1 MAHDRVDP
9 PERVN
14 AAPRVALAAASA
26 LALLVLIL
34 EARDQWFFN
43 DDWGQWGAHRV
54 GPRIDQ
60 PAQFFFGPHNGHW
73 MTLNRVVFEGI
84 YRMFGLRSYLPY
96 LVPVFAVHV
105 CAVWLLFAL
114 MRRAGVR
121 PWLACAGAAMFAFFG
136 SGAEVLTWADAF
148 GFVAPLAFATAQLM
162 LVDHDGALDRRD
174 AAGLALG
181 VASIVSGG
189 ASLTMIAVVAVSLIL
204 VRRWRAMVVATV
216 LPAALW
222 CAWFVA
228 IGHEG
233 AHTFVDRAHA
243 PNMAAYFWRSITSS
257 VDSVTQLGASGVIVV
272 ALVVFAW
279 WRPERWCTH
288 GRAPVAALASGVVV
302 FAAQTTLARVNLGV
316 ELASSSRYLYVGGF
330 LLLPFVML
338 AIDEVVTLR
347 PRVLPVALLFVVWAL
362 VANAFAIDSFARAWG
377 PRKQA
382 IRSAVATVAQLD
394 GVDALPPGTRLV
406 DPGRAFDPEWA
417 PTVDVIRAL
426 RDHGDLPTF
435 ATPSEA
441 DRLTWA
447 TRLLVRIAEQPGPPG
462 KILGGVRVDSDVTT
476 TAIGDGGCVDLVA
489 SRATNRPPTVRLSD
503 VDTVWIEAT
512 TPTKL
517 TVRLVSLIDHTIGEP
532 KQFDVFGAVRL
543 HVGVAHTEALL
554 AFDAPTLRL
563 CG

>member
-1 MAHDRVDP
+1 MADDRVDSP
-9 PERVN
+9 DGTN
-14 AAPRVALAAASA
+14 AAPRAVLIGASAAA
-26 LALLVLIL
+26 LVVLIL

-43 DDWGQWGAHRV
+43 DDWGQWGSHRV
-54 GPRIDQ
+54 GPRIDR

-84 YRMFGLRSYLPY
+84 YRMVGLRSYLPY
-96 LVPVFAVHV
+96 LVPMFAVHV
-105 CAVWLLFAL
+105 CAVWLLFAV

-136 SGAEVLTWADAF
+136 SGAEVLTWADTF
-148 GFVAPLAFATAQLM
+148 GFVAPLAFATTQLL
-162 LVDHDGALDRRD
+162 LVDHEGALDRRD

-189 ASLTMIAVVAVSLIL
+189 ASLTMIVVVAFSLIL
-204 VRRWRAMVVATV
+204 VRRWRAMAVATV
-216 LPAALW
+216 LPAVLW

-233 AHTFVDRAHA
+233 EHTLVDRAHA

-257 VDSVTQLGASGVIVV
+257 VDSVTQLGASGVVVV
-272 ALVVFAW
+272 ALVTFAW
-279 WRPERWCTH
+279 WRPARWCAH
-288 GRAPVAALASGVVV
+288 GKAPVAALASGVVL

-330 LLLPFVML
+330 LLLPFLML
-338 AIDEVVTLR
+338 AIDDMVTVR
-347 PRVLPVALLFVVWAL
+347 PRLLPVAILFVVWAL

-394 GVDALPPGTRLV
+394 GVDALAPGTRLV
-406 DPGRAFDPEWA
+406 DPAGAFDPEWA
-417 PTVDVIRAL
+417 PTVDVIREL
-426 RDHGDLPTF
+426 RDHGDLPAF
-435 ATPSEA
+435 ARPTEA
-441 DRLTWA
+441 DRLAWS
-447 TRLLVRIAEQPGPPG
+447 TRLLIRVVGPPGPPATF
-462 KILGGVRVDSDVTT
+462 LGRVRVESDVTT
-476 TAIGDGGCVDLVA
+476 TAIGDGCVDLA

-503 VDTVWIEAT
+503 SDTTWIEAA
-512 TPTKL
+512 TPTRL
-517 TVRLVSLIDHTIGEP
+517 TLRLVSLIDQTIGEP

-543 HVGVAHTEALL
+543 HTGVAHTEALL
-554 AFDAPTLRL
+554 AFDAPTLRV